1 MDSAS
6 QSLALRSSRAP
17 TIFRESPSLRVI
29 AVCSRKAQ
37 RSLPMTPSLPP
48 SRPRDDRFGEC
59 ELRDVTGGSDGE
71 RRCRAAADRVAGVR
85 GAASTARLSPLI
97 RPSSWTAGACW
108 IRRAC
113 GGMKASVSVQ
123 RSRRRSR
130 WRHRPRC
137 SRPLF
142 PRESILLFEP
152 TTLEGA
158 WLLDI
163 ERRGD
168 ERGFFSRGWCRRE
181 LEARG
186 LVAEFVQNNIV
197 WSARKGTIR
206 GLHFQTAPFQ
216 ETKLVRCTRGAIWDV
231 IIDLRPGS
239 STYLE
244 WAAFE
249 LTAAHRRQTL
259 CAEGFRARLPDAGG
273 RHRSLLRSVR
283 VLPARGR
290 TRNPLGRS
298 AVRHRLARN
307 GLTDGVAEGS
317 RVARF
322 PARGRGAPH

>member
-1 MDSAS
+1 
-6 QSLALRSSRAP
+6 
-17 TIFRESPSLRVI
+17 
-29 AVCSRKAQ
+29 
-37 RSLPMTPSLPP
+37 
-48 SRPRDDRFGEC
+48 
-59 ELRDVTGGSDGE
+59 
-71 RRCRAAADRVAGVR
+71 
-85 GAASTARLSPLI
+85 
-97 RPSSWTAGACW
+97 
-108 IRRAC
+108 
-113 GGMKASVSVQ
+113 MKASVSVQ

-249 LTAAHRRQTL
+249 LTAANRRQIYVPKDFAHGYQTL
-259 CAEGFRARLPDAGG
+259 VDDTEVCYEVSEYYRPEAERGIRWDDPQFAIAWPETASPTVSPKDCAWPDFR
-273 RHRSLLRSVR
+273 
-283 VLPARGR
+283 
-290 TRNPLGRS
+290 
-298 AVRHRLARN
+298 
-307 GLTDGVAEGS
+307 
-317 RVARF
+317 RVA
-322 PARGRGAPH
+322 AALHTDCVAPGSYDDHR